1 MADKPNTEYK
11 SDTESRPATL
21 SKISLRLKSPRAG
34 TKINLASTA
43 QQLSGPNPEG
53 YPAKPKD
60 PSEIIHKPKLKRI
73 KLIVR
78 DPSSQNNKN
87 TTIPANPTTS
97 STRKVSPSK
106 IKFSSTTSTELQEN
120 ETHTQSTVPVP
131 PQFTPQN
138 KDKRGTIKLSK
149 ISNTEAQNQLEKAPT
164 AETKRDIPNYTDTEL
179 KAPEN
184 FAIDKNSISEFE
196 KIAHIEFFSNRT
208 NKTPERYMK
217 IRNFI
222 LSKWEDSKP
231 KYINKVASRKGLEGC
246 GDVNAIGRVHTWLE
260 KLNII
265 NTGIE
270 PYNRLISPRSSRSV
284 KVEAEYEKPHIQ
296 PSKPQPFRAPRRK
309 PSHNEGPK
317 EPEPQV
323 QTQNSTLRHHKK
335 LKTTSTN
342 QHSGEKQESFCF
354 CDVLHNFKKYR
365 VSSVV
370 DPFKKIESTVKNWS
384 CPKHEHSKTSDD
396 TCITSIPVTEIGDSD
411 RAPMKIKVDD
421 SLVGFL
427 KFHFAISGGKS
438 YGSIGG
444 KYDQKENLLYCT
456 MAFPNLSSTPNSD
469 DGSFNLS
476 ENVAINEFEQRGFDF
491 VGYYGPINSEASEQ
505 LSEPVCEVSK
515 LIILQEISKNNKSS
529 FIKLGISYPGCL
541 VLLEYVDIDDS
552 NSNDM
557 VHLLVQAIEPKK
569 LLEFSDYYLKLLDLL
584 FIKSGISTRS
594 NSMPSIIED
603 QELEISNIID
613 KYFKGY
619 TVHN

>member
-317 EPEPQV
+317 EPEPQ
-323 QTQNSTLRHHKK
+323 
-335 LKTTSTN
+335 
-342 QHSGEKQESFCF
+342 
-354 CDVLHNFKKYR
+354 
-365 VSSVV
+365 
-370 DPFKKIESTVKNWS
+370 
-384 CPKHEHSKTSDD
+384 
-396 TCITSIPVTEIGDSD
+396 
-411 RAPMKIKVDD
+411 
-421 SLVGFL
+421 GFL

-603 QELEISNIID
+603 QELEI
-613 KYFKGY
+613 
-619 TVHN
+619 